1 MSYRY
6 YPGAE
11 KASVH
16 LPYRV
21 RVLPTGDA
29 YAILQDGTLRRLET
43 LKLHV
48 GVAIADPTGKQVLFT
63 RRDGSLLVGD
73 EIRPCNVFHCQF

>member
-6 YPGAE
+6 YPGAV

-21 RVLPTGDA
+21 QVLPTGDA
-29 YAILQDGTLRRLET
+29 YALLPDGTLRRLQT

-48 GVAIADPTGKQVLFT
+48 GVAIIGLNREQILFT

-73 EIRPCNVFHCQF
+73 EIRPSNVFR